1 MFVSRTILVRLENRG
16 NLTPTPFRFLYF
28 YWNHRPSET
37 NNLSIVYTYIP
48 RYISAETVVSSEI
61 PANDSCRETTPSEN
75 LANNEIHDVTKTAYS
90 DLTMQ
95 PNVAKANLLI
105 CLLTDA
111 SNHNLKRAGNFG
123 MLVCAIKWWK
133 LHLCNCRI
141 SKILG
146 GACPPRAPKKARP
159 FGPCRQML
167 ACEIQMPSCS
177 KF

>member
-1 MFVSRTILVRLENRG
+1 MFVSRSILVRLENRR

-28 YWNHRPSET
+28 NWNHIPSET
-37 NNLSIVYTYIP
+37 NNLTIVYTYIP
-48 RYISAETVVSSEI
+48 LYICTETMSSEI
-61 PANDSCRETTPSEN
+61 PANDSSTETTPSEN
-75 LANNEIHDVTKTAYS
+75 LANNEIHDVTKIACS

-111 SNHNLKRAGNFG
+111 SNHNLKRAGYFG
-123 MLVCAIKWWK
+123 MLVCASKWWK
-133 LHLCNCRI
+133 MHLCNCRI
-141 SKILG
+141 SKISG
-146 GACPPRAPKKARP
+146 GACPRPPKKARP
-159 FGPCRQML
+159 FGPCRQMP